1 MTKQRKNY
9 KAVVFD
15 LDGTLVDSLSDLTD
29 ACNAVMAHYGLPAK
43 SYEEGKTLIGR
54 GLRVLMK
61 RALPPEMGDDPAV
74 LDEAEALLREEYAR
88 RYTAKTRPYPGIP
101 ELLGRLKRK
110 GIPFCVS
117 TNKPDGAAKI
127 VVEALL
133 NAGDFTAVYGQM
145 EGRPRK
151 PDPTS
156 VFELTQKM
164 GVEPADCVYMGDSI
178 VDYETAVNAGMLPL
192 LCMWGFGDTARL
204 RTLEDALCIEGPE
217 ELLPHLE
224 GFSDG
229 EGL

>member
-1 MTKQRKNY
+1 MTAMSTSSVSRGGPGP
-9 KAVVFD
+9 
-15 LDGTLVDSLSDLTD
+15 GTGQALHSIVWRAGKVTTEGIPLERVS
-29 ACNAVMAHYGLPAK
+29 
-43 SYEEGKTLIGR
+43 EEL
-54 GLRVLMK
+54 
-61 RALPPEMGDDPAV
+61 
-74 LDEAEALLREEYAR
+74 ALL
-88 RYTAKTRPYPGIP
+88 
-101 ELLGRLKRK
+101 
-110 GIPFCVS
+110 
-117 TNKPDGAAKI
+117 D
-127 VVEALL
+127 
-133 NAGDFTAVYGQM
+133 AGDFTAVYGQM

-224 GFSDG
+224 DFSDG